1 MQFSIFFD
9 TLPNVGSSVYPSS
22 PPLLPVVRASC
33 CSKSG
38 LPPVTA
44 VLTAT
49 LQCKVPHLSFG
60 IFTKATSPNSLFQS
74 ENTFCLL
81 PFLKPRPLG
90 IFLTVL
96 GRCCTFYYISGLEKR
111 SVSFLSSSINFQSIS
126 FFRKRNGSWGVSL
139 YGSASSFNHH
149 LCYLLTSHSLLKL
162 KISAAGTYSLSWPHS
177 WHCLVCLQ
185 CQHTQS

>member
-22 PPLLPVVRASC
+22 PPLLPVVRVSC
-33 CSKSG
+33 CSESG

-44 VLTAT
+44 VLAAT
-49 LQCKVPHLSFG
+49 LRCKDPHLSFG
-60 IFTKATSPNSLFQS
+60 IFTKPTSPTSLFQS

-96 GRCCTFYYISGLEKR
+96 GRCYTFYYISGMEKR

-126 FFRKRNGSWGVSL
+126 FFRKRNQLGSQSL
-139 YGSASSFNHH
+139 
-149 LCYLLTSHSLLKL
+149 
-162 KISAAGTYSLSWPHS
+162 W
-177 WHCLVCLQ
+177 Q
-185 CQHTQS
+185 CFFL